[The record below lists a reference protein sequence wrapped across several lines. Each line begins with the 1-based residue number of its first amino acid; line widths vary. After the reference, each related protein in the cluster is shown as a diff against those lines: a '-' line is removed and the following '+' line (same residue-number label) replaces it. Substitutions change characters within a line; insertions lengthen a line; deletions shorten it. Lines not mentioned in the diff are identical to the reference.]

1 MFILIYVYSI
11 CDNIRIR
18 HINIVGLVSYIVY
31 IYIFIYLIYHS
42 YYKCFTFLYHIYI
55 YIYLNIY
62 HAQFITYHLSC
73 KMNKQYIY
81 IYIYFLDTHMCLQ
94 QYHTFHRFKTIVS
107 NVGFLW
113 KKPIENSKVDI
124 NASTFQPHRFHE
136 YTTGLNTRES
146 REVFFLKTALKNLGM
161 IFLSGRRCS
170 HKTIRYM
177 LVQSF

>member
-81 IYIYFLDTHMCLQ
+81 IYIFIFQTRICVY
-94 QYHTFHRFKTIVS
+94 
-107 NVGFLW
+107 
-113 KKPIENSKVDI
+113 NSI
-124 NASTFQPHRFHE
+124 IRS
-136 YTTGLNTRES
+136 TGLKLSFQMQGSFGKNPS
-146 REVFFLKTALKNLGM
+146 KTPRSTSMPPPSNRTDSTSTPQA
-161 IFLSGRRCS
+161 
-170 HKTIRYM
+170 
-177 LVQSF
+177 